1 MIPSKKK
8 SGSARTQ
15 ELPQDDNGTRSE
27 MPRHRLIYEQ
37 LLAEIQ
43 SGVYKPGERLPSEA
57 ILCERFQASR
67 ITVAKAFQSLQ
78 RENLVTRH
86 PGSGTY
92 VEKPA
97 QKSSRQFGVLIPDF
111 GITDIFE
118 PIYQG
123 ILHSPVGRPHSL
135 TWGSSADGAA

>member
-1 MIPSKKK
+1 MTRK
-8 SGSARTQ
+8 SGSEIRPGGLDESRPVTPASSKT
-15 ELPQDDNGTRSE
+15 GSE
-27 MPRHRLIYEQ
+27 MPRHRAIYEE

-43 SGVYKPGERLPSEA
+43 SGVYKPGDRLPSEA

-78 RENLVTRH
+78 RENLVTRR

-97 QKSSRQFGVLIPDF
+97 QGSSYRFGVLIPDF
-111 GITDIFE
+111 GSTDIFE
-118 PIYQG
+118 PICQG
-123 ILHSPVGRPHSL
+123 VCERYLEQPKNE
-135 TWGSSADGAA
+135 